1 MTKAEMNALKSGD
14 RVKLAWG
21 DIARVSQYRYL
32 GTSQTFPILV
42 FTDGDMCALSAFRAE
57 DIKKL

>member
-1 MTKAEMNALKSGD
+1 MTKAEMNALEIGD

-21 DIARVSQYRYL
+21 DVAMVSRYRCI
-32 GTSQTFPILV
+32 GTGQFFRILI
-42 FTDGDMCALSAFRAE
+42 FCDGDVCALSAFRPE